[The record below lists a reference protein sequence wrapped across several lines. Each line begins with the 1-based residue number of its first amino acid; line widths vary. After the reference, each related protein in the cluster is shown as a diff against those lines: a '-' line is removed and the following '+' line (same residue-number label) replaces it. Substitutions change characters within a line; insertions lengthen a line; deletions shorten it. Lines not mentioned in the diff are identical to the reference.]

1 MAGASSLF
9 FVQFTVFIDVMVAFR
24 SNLIYNWI
32 AVTMQQQNFSGVVGS
47 NLIDWQTLCDTE
59 VKTTDGVFVY
69 MDFIRDLYR
78 IVSGSLALS
87 FDGIIF

>member
-1 MAGASSLF
+1 
-9 FVQFTVFIDVMVAFR
+9 
-24 SNLIYNWI
+24 
-32 AVTMQQQNFSGVVGS
+32 MQQQNFSGIAGS
-47 NLIDWQTLCDTE
+47 DLIDRQTLCDTE

-87 FDGIIF
+87 FDGIYLLR